1 MAFLAEVLTEAWRAL
16 VSFDPALRQVVSRTL
31 VVSGSATV
39 IGVGIG
45 VPLGVALA
53 LGRFRG
59 RRLLRLAVDV
69 GMGIPPVLAGLV
81 LLLLFWRSGPLGG
94 LSLAFTPVAM
104 IVAQVVLAVP
114 IAAGVTA
121 GAVGG
126 LPPAATE
133 QLEALRLPPALRG
146 AVAVREARSGVV
158 ASVVASFGRVVGEV
172 GAVLVVGGNIL
183 GETRVLTTV
192 IVQEARQAR
201 FGTAVAAGVVLV
213 SISLVANL
221 ALSALEHREPAA

>member
-1 MAFLAEVLTEAWRAL
+1 MAFLAEVLTEAWHAL
-16 VSFDPALRQVVSRTL
+16 VSFDPALRQVVWLTL

-39 IGVGIG
+39 VGVGLG
-45 VPLGVALA
+45 VPLGVVLA

-59 RRLLRLAVDV
+59 RRLLRLAVDI

-81 LLLLFWRSGPLGG
+81 LLLLVWRSGPLGSLG
-94 LSLAFTPVAM
+94 LAFTPVAM

-126 LPPAATE
+126 LPPAALE
-133 QLEALRLPPALRG
+133 QLRALDLPPLTRG
-146 AVAVREARSGVV
+146 AVAVREARSGVT
-158 ASVVASFGRVVGEV
+158 ASVAAAFGRVVSEV

-213 SISLVANL
+213 AISLVANL
-221 ALSALEHREPAA
+221 ALSMLEHRGRTA